1 MTPDDWRAA
10 MGQEA
15 ASVNNPAWS
24 RQTRRPARRGRL
36 RYVGRELLLGF
47 TGTLLFAPLACLG

>member
-1 MTPDDWRAA
+1 MR
-10 MGQEA
+10 QEA

-24 RQTRRPARRGRL
+24 RQTRRAARRGRL